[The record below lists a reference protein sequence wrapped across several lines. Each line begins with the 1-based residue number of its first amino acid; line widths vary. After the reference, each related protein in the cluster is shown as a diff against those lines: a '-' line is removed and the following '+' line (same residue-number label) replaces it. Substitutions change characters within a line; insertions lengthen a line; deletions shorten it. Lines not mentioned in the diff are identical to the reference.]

1 MLLFPS
7 LNCFPTWVITS
18 QLINSSSRRCL
29 RWSGLTKATAK
40 SPTFSIIHANG
51 CSMFWPIIHQNR
63 VLLSLWEIV
72 DRGVKQH
79 GKRTSLSFR
88 KHVRKHTLLLKH
100 IYRYRS
106 LGGRPILTMGI
117 FGRSMICEPLC
128 QSSQGGEFKWPNTVF
143 GKFVSEKSKNG
154 GSQVAYCQKMYR
166 IDFSF

>member
-88 KHVRKHTLLLKH
+88 KHVRKHTLYIFSTLRKSSLQDLKTD
-100 IYRYRS
+100 S
-106 LGGRPILTMGI
+106 LIHLGYTVDLPAIVFSILNLAL
-117 FGRSMICEPLC
+117 FAEELEVVV
-128 QSSQGGEFKWPNTVF
+128 GEWWSTYIDI
-143 GKFVSEKSKNG
+143 GHS
-154 GSQVAYCQKMYR
+154 VAVQ
-166 IDFSF
+166 F